1 MNYRDDKLTLKFY
14 INICPEVCLQS
25 PLLYKIFLLKE
36 KLEVGNLHFQMGAA
50 WLKKQTNKQTKNK
63 NRNLWLK
70 KECPTHKS

>member
-50 WLKKQTNKQTKNK
+50 WLKKQTNKQKTKTEICGS
-63 NRNLWLK
+63 K